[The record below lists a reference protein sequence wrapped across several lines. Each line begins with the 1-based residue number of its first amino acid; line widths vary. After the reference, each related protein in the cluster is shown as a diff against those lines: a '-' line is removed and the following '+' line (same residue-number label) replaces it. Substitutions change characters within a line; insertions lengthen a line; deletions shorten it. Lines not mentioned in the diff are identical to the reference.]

1 MELSSPY
8 VLFILVTAVA
18 FLFLLILKIRLNA
31 FLALLIVSMY
41 AGILA
46 GMPLQDL
53 LTSMREG
60 MGSTLGFVAIVVGLG
75 AIFGQILE
83 STGGA
88 EALAHGLIHRFGKEK
103 ASWAMTLTG
112 FLVAIPV
119 FLDVGFILLVPI
131 VYALARDSRKSLL
144 YYGIPLLAG
153 LAVTHSFI
161 PPTPG
166 PVAVA
171 DILQVPLGWVI
182 LLGFLLGIP
191 TAILAGPVFGKYIS
205 GKIYL
210 PVPDYFTAGSPPQE
224 KKLLPS
230 FLLTTT
236 IIGIP
241 LVLILLNT
249 FTTLL
254 IKANTIPASTFTDIL
269 LFLGHPF
276 TALIIATLLAMYLL
290 GVRRGL
296 TGKEMMDLSTKALA
310 PAGIII
316 LITGAGGV
324 LKQVMDASGMG
335 KVIAASIAA
344 SPLSPILLAWSLA
357 AVVRIAQGS
366 ATVAMITAAGIMTP
380 VIRAIH
386 YTDPE
391 KALVVIAIASGAT
404 ILSHVNDSGFW
415 LVGKYLGM
423 DEKQTL
429 RSWTVMETIIALS
442 GLVLTLGVKM
452 VI

>member
-1 MELSSPY
+1 MELSTAH
-8 VLFILVTAVA
+8 VLFILLTAVA
-18 FLFLLILKIRLNA
+18 FLFLLILKLRLNA
-31 FLALLIVSMY
+31 FISLLIVSMY

-46 GMPLQDL
+46 GMPLQL
-53 LTSMREG
+53 LLQSMREG
-60 MGSTLGFVAIVVGLG
+60 MGNTLGFVAIVVGLG

-88 EALAHGLIHRFGKEK
+88 EALAHGLIRRLGKER

-131 VYALARDSRKSLL
+131 VYALSRDTKRSLL

-171 DILQVPLGWVI
+171 DILRVPLGWVI
-182 LLGFLLGIP
+182 ILGFLLGIP
-191 TAILAGPVFGKYIS
+191 TAILAGPFFGKYIS
-205 GKIYL
+205 GKIFL
-210 PVPDYFTAGSPPQE
+210 PVPDYFGEEGPQT
-224 KKLLPS
+224 KNSMPS
-230 FLLTTT
+230 FLLTTV
-236 IIGIP
+236 IIGVP
-241 LVLILLNT
+241 LFLILVNT

-254 IKANTIPASTFTDIL
+254 IKSSVLASSVLTDIL
-269 LFLGHPF
+269 IFLGHPF

-290 GVRRGL
+290 GIRRGL
-296 TGKEMMDLSTKALA
+296 SRKKIMDLSTKALA

-324 LKQVMDASGMG
+324 LKEVMDASGMG
-335 KVIAASIAA
+335 KTIAAAIAA
-344 SPLSPILLAWSLA
+344 SPLSPLLLAWSLA

-380 VIRAIH
+380 VIEAVH
-386 YTDPE
+386 YSDPR

-429 RSWTVMETIIALS
+429 RSWSVMETIIALS
-442 GLVLTLGVKM
+442 GLILTLLM
-452 VI
+452 SLVIK